1 MNGTPTKLPCKMQL
15 SLSRERY
22 HVKNNLL
29 GYHVAMA
36 DDTTDQVLSGWNQA
50 RPDLGV
56 EALQVTARLSR
67 IGPHLARRQ
76 EEVFG
81 RFGLNRG
88 EVGLLSSLRIAQP
101 HQLSPT
107 RLARGLML
115 SSAGVTSRIDRL
127 ERRGF
132 VRRLP
137 DPNDRRG
144 VIIELTDAGLEV
156 VDAAVAANS
165 VSDRQL
171 LERLEPDELAT
182 LEGLLRKLLAGL
194 EIPE

>member
-1 MNGTPTKLPCKMQL
+1 MDVDPTD
-15 SLSRERY
+15 R
-22 HVKNNLL
+22 LL
-29 GYHVAMA
+29 TGW
-36 DDTTDQVLSGWNQA
+36 DDA
-50 RPDLGV
+50 RPDLEVGT
-56 EALQVTARLSR
+56 LQVTARLSR

-81 RFGLNRG
+81 KFGLNRG
-88 EVGLLSSLRIAQP
+88 EVGLLSTLRIAGPP

-132 VRRLP
+132 VRRLD

-144 VIIELTDAGLEV
+144 VIIELTDEGLTV

-165 VSDRQL
+165 ASDRQL
-171 LERLEPDELAT
+171 LSRLDPDELVQ
-182 LEGLLRKLLAGL
+182 LEGLLRKLLSGL
-194 EIPE
+194 ELQD

>member
-1 MNGTPTKLPCKMQL
+1 MSRTPG
-15 SLSRERY
+15 RY
-22 HVKNNLL
+22 TV
-29 GYHVAMA
+29 GMA
-36 DDTTDQVLSGWNQA
+36 DDTTDRLLTGWDTA
-50 RPDLGV
+50 RPDFEIG
-56 EALQVTARLSR
+56 ALQVTARLSR

-76 EEVFG
+76 EAIFS

-88 EVGLLSSLRIAQP
+88 EVGALSALRITGPP

-107 RLARGLML
+107 HLAKGLML

-132 VRRLP
+132 VRRLA

-144 VIIELTDAGLEV
+144 VLIELTDEGLEV

-165 VSDRQL
+165 ASDRQL
-171 LERLEPDELAT
+171 LERLGPEEIAQ
-182 LEGLLRKLLAGL
+182 LEVLLRKLLGGL
-194 EIPE
+194 ELPE